1 MGAYARTDELGKM
14 SSEIPKTRTL
24 ASGEEALRLREFVRG
39 AELMNG
45 RIAGA
50 RVARPEDAEALA
62 EFLSHESIGPRI
74 YTMPSPIDASTMQAF
89 IDDHLLQRARGE
101 GVLFVSFSSAGQA
114 TAYFDV
120 ELWPEWSICK
130 FGGAVRVERQGRGFG
145 GACGLAAVEW
155 CFDQLGVNRICETTA
170 RDNERSIRLLSRLGF
185 EQMGEVTS
193 VKPDGSTRPS
203 LYWELAR
210 EDWDARRQTR
220 RAG

>member
-1 MGAYARTDELGKM
+1 M
-14 SSEIPKTRTL
+14 SEIPKTR
-24 ASGEEALRLREFVRG
+24 ACVPDAEAQRLRDFVRN

-50 RVARPEDAEALA
+50 RVARTADAAALA
-62 EFLSHESIGPRI
+62 GLLGHESIGPRI
-74 YTMPSPIDASTMQAF
+74 YTMPNPINTETMTIF
-89 IDDHLLQRARGE
+89 IDDHLMQRARGD
-101 GVLFVSFSSAGQA
+101 GILFVSFNTQGEA

-120 ELWPEWSICK
+120 ELWPQWSICK
-130 FGGAVRVERQGRGFG
+130 FGGAVKAERQGRGFG

-185 EQMGEVTS
+185 VQHGEVVCTR
-193 VKPDGSTRPS
+193 PDGGSRLS
-203 LYWELAR
+203 FYWELERA
-210 EDWDARRQTR
+210 DWAARRLR